1 MAGRYRGMVR
11 TLQVLWGSSKHLPG
25 VVFIELV
32 DILFTALLPVISMG
46 IAVLAVGAFIAL
58 RERDAAVF
66 ALTLAAALVTAV
78 RILLIFSYR
87 RRRARSLS
95 SADEMRVWERRYA
108 GGSLALGVLMGALCA
123 RAVVLGDPLVTMLVM
138 GLIFGYGSGLVTRV
152 AVRPAICVSSL
163 MLAVVPTVIGLCVA
177 IARAGVLS
185 DREAYTELT
194 LLVASFAVISLET
207 VAHGYQTTLQQL
219 LTKRDLAVLAGQDAL
234 TGLPNRVLLRA
245 RFSEA
250 AAEIGRTDT
259 LLALHCMDLDRFK
272 AVNDTFGHPTGD
284 ALLQAVAGRL
294 MRTLPAGDTA
304 ARLGGDEFVVV
315 QIGIR
320 HVDEARLLAQRI
332 IRVLSAPYNVNGQ
345 QVSVGVSIGIA
356 VCPCKGLDLEQVVA
370 QADAALYVAKRD
382 RCGGAVLSSEVSASR
397 AMMRVVDGRT

>member
-1 MAGRYRGMVR
+1 
-11 TLQVLWGSSKHLPG
+11 
-25 VVFIELV
+25 
-32 DILFTALLPVISMG
+32 
-46 IAVLAVGAFIAL
+46 
-58 RERDAAVF
+58 
-66 ALTLAAALVTAV
+66 
-78 RILLIFSYR
+78 
-87 RRRARSLS
+87 
-95 SADEMRVWERRYA
+95 MRVWERRYA
-108 GGSLALGVLMGALCA
+108 GGSLVFGVVMGALCT

-163 MLAVVPTVIGLCVA
+163 MLAVVPVVIGLCVN

-185 DREAYTELT
+185 DQEAYTELT
-194 LLVASFAVISLET
+194 LLVASFAMISLET
-207 VAHGYQTTLQQL
+207 VAQGYQTTLQQL

-250 AAEIGRTDT
+250 SARIGRTGT

-294 MRTLPAGDTA
+294 TRTLQAGDTA

-315 QIGIR
+315 QTGVR
-320 HVDEARLLAQRI
+320 HADEARLLAQRI
-332 IRVLSAPYNVNGQ
+332 IRVLSAPYSLNGR

-356 VCPCKGLDLEQVVA
+356 VCSRKGLDLEQVVA
-370 QADAALYVAKRD
+370 QADAALYLAKRD
-382 RCGGAVLSSEVSASR
+382 RCGAAVLSSER
-397 AMMRVVDGRT
+397 PGFGAMVTTMEGNR